1 MPRPA
6 RALPAVLL
14 CLAVACLT
22 GCARQLPLSDEQLAR
37 VRARTPAIMPITTPT
52 SVGTSFFITPGWALT
67 AAHVVEDAPVGARIS
82 VERGDTGETLPLS
95 LALPPGADDPDRAG
109 IDDWAVL
116 YRPHSITDPDIPFLR
131 TPIDPSLEPR
141 SGDDVFAVGLS
152 WFDSETEGV
161 ERRARAM
168 RLRVTNAPV
177 AGERSP
183 DLIWMKWPYNFAPH
197 GFSGGPVYADDERG
211 ELVAVGVIIHVYYR
225 GWTWW
230 LVARRISDEVVEFA
244 ESRAGPG

>member
-6 RALPAVLL
+6 RHAGVLVL
-14 CLAVACLT
+14 CLLALAM
-22 GCARQLPLSDEQLAR
+22 GACARQLSLSDEQLER

-67 AAHVVEDAPVGARIS
+67 AAHVVDDAPEGARIS
-82 VERGDTGETLPLS
+82 VERGDTGERLPLS
-95 LALPPGADDPDRAG
+95 LALPPGADDPDREG
-109 IDDWAVL
+109 VDDWAVL

-131 TPIDPSLEPR
+131 TPIDTSIEPAP
-141 SGDDVFAVGLS
+141 GEDVFAVGLS
-152 WFDSETEGV
+152 WYDSQTQGV

-168 RLRVTNAPV
+168 RLRVTRAPV
-177 AGERSP
+177 AGQDSH
-183 DLIWMKWPYNFAPH
+183 DLIWMKWPHRFAPH
-197 GFSGGPVYADDERG
+197 GFSGGPVYAEDDRG

-230 LVARRISDEVVEFA
+230 LVARRISDEIVEFA
-244 ESRAGPG
+244 ESRSR